1 MITFAIGLFIGY
13 WIYPLRMLYKLYKIK
28 KKITQLEKEFMETR
42 EDLHGKQW
50 NEDNL

>member
-13 WIYPLRMLYKLYKIK
+13 WVYPVRMMWKLYKIK
-28 KKITQLEKEFMETR
+28 KKIVLLETEYMAVKENLE
-42 EDLHGKQW
+42 GKQW